1 MVAPPPVE
9 KLATSKHVL
18 LTTIKLLSEAFFDI
32 MNSIE
37 NITAQIFGKL
47 HSVYVRTQ
55 WNLFNQI
62 LIQSSHNQHIIEIDF
77 LKNEH
82 WHADASS
89 YVFD

>member
-1 MVAPPPVE
+1 
-9 KLATSKHVL
+9 
-18 LTTIKLLSEAFFDI
+18 

-37 NITAQIFGKL
+37 DITAQTLGKL

-62 LIQSSHNQHIIEIDF
+62 LIQSSWHSQHIFEIDF

>member
-1 MVAPPPVE
+1 MVAPPPIE
-9 KLATSKHVL
+9 KLATSKYVL
-18 LTTIKLLSEAFFDI
+18 LTTIKLLSEAFFNI
-32 MNSIE
+32 MNSVE
-37 NITAQIFGKL
+37 KITAQTLGKL

-62 LIQSSHNQHIIEIDF
+62 LIQSSHSQYIFEIDF

-82 WHADASS
+82 CHADAPS